1 MLIVTITHWYCS
13 FVCLIYYTYYM
24 YAHIYLLVYLSYVA
38 MGQGIIRHSTPAKP
52 RQEIKKAPAISKKTT
67 IRRAAVPPKSPQE
80 EARQALIKKLLRDM
94 VLVEGGSFTFGGN
107 GKGVG
112 PAVNVTVGTFY
123 ISKYEVT
130 EAL

>member
-1 MLIVTITHWYCS
+1 MRTFIVSSIL
-13 FVCLIYYTYYM
+13 CLC
-24 YAHIYLLVYLSYVA
+24 SYVA